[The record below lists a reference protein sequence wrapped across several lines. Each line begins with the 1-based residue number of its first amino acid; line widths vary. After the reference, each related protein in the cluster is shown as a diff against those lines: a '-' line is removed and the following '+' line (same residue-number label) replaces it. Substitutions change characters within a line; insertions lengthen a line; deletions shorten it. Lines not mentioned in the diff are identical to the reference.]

1 MKRWLDRVPRTTRD
15 WLYLFTAAA
24 LIWLV
29 VNALPNTA
37 GGVMAVVGALSPFA
51 GGIALAYVL
60 DIPTRFYAEKLCR
73 GKRGPAIVLAFL
85 SFVAVLAAVIG
96 LIVPQLIASI
106 SMFVNALPNYLDNAA
121 EVIGGGLGWLN
132 ADNDL
137 TNSLMSYLENSGER
151 FQSLMGNMMSTVVSA
166 ATAGAGAAAGR
177 VVDMVVALAASIYLL
192 AEKEPLL
199 KACRALLRA
208 LFPPQAA
215 AGVMSVFQL
224 ANRTF
229 SGYIG
234 GQLLDA
240 LLVGIETLIAM
251 LVLQLNYAPMISV
264 LVAVTNIIPIAG
276 PYIGAIPSALLLL
289 LSGEPLQALI
299 FCILILVIQQVDGNF
314 IAPRILGGATGISGL
329 WVLVAI
335 IVGGGL
341 FGIVGMVIG
350 VPVMA
355 VLAALLKQAVGAG
368 LTARGLD
375 PETGGETALGDRA
388 GEDGTP
394 GT

>member
-85 SFVAVLAAVIG
+85 SFLAVLAAVIG

-121 EVIGGGLGWLN
+121 EVIGGGLEWLN